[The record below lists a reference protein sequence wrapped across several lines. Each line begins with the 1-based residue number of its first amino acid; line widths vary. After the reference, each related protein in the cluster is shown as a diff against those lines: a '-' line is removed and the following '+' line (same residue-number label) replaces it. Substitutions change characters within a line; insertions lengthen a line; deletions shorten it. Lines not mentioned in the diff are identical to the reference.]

1 VPLYLLNT
9 SVCVEILRGRVGRA
23 LPRTMDC
30 CLSTIVT
37 AELWTGVERNP
48 TNIVQ
53 REMLE
58 DFLSLFRVVAFDTEA
73 ATHYGRIR
81 ADLEGRG
88 QSIGPMDLLI
98 AAHARSME
106 ATLITGNANEFRRV
120 AGLHVI
126 SWRSTHS
133 RR

>member
-1 VPLYLLNT
+1 
-9 SVCVEILRGRVGRA
+9 
-23 LPRTMDC
+23 M
-30 CLSTIVT
+30 
-37 AELWTGVERNP
+37 GVERDPANV
-48 TNIVQ
+48 VQ

-58 DFLSLFRVVAFDTEA
+58 DFLSLFRIVAFDTEA
-73 ATHYGRIR
+73 AMHYGRIR
-81 ADLEGRG
+81 ADLESRG

-106 ATLITGNANEFRRV
+106 ATLITGNASEFRRV

-126 SWRSTHS
+126 SWRSTQG